1 MKGDGVRL
9 SRGAVP
15 SEDKS
20 LFTCAYVTLTN
31 EVNSTSE
38 LCVICEPPK
47 PTLASTKLYQLS
59 LTELPIYASF

>member
-1 MKGDGVRL
+1 MGVRFP
-9 SRGAVP
+9 RGAVP

-38 LCVICEPPK
+38 LCVICELPK
-47 PTLASTKLYQLS
+47 STLASTKLYQL
-59 LTELPIYASF
+59 